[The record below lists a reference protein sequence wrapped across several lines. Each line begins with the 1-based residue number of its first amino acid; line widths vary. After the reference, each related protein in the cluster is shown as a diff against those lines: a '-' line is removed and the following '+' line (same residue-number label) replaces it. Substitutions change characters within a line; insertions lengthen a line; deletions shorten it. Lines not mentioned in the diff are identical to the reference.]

1 MTLVGAGLISTSAV
15 SAQTNESPFKSLIT
29 RIAEKFNLKT
39 EDVQTVFDEHRQERQ
54 SQMKAG
60 FEEKLSALVKE
71 GKLTEAQKKL
81 IMDKK
86 TELMNKKEDLRQQ
99 HRAELEKWAK
109 DNNIDLNL
117 LGGFGRKFGMMRGW
131 RAK

>member
-1 MTLVGAGLISTSAV
+1 LTLLGAGLVRTASV

-29 RIAEKFNLKT
+29 RIADKFNLK
-39 EDVQTVFDEHRQERQ
+39 EADVQSVFDEHKQARQEE
-54 SQMKAG
+54 MKAR
-60 FEEKLSALVKE
+60 FEERLTALVKE

-131 RAK
+131 RAD